1 MNYQKIYD
9 QLIAKRRQNKIIK
22 NDCYCECH
30 HIIPKSLGGLDND
43 HNKVNLTAREHYIA
57 YILLVKIA
65 EQKFGKDSAQY
76 EKMIRAVTFFNTC
89 KNNNKLAE
97 RKSINFNSHVYACI
111 REEFAKVSSICMT
124 GKLVGEKNGMYGRK
138 RTKEEKE
145 KISKTRL
152 ERGCGKGKN
161 NSMYGVSLNNILSPD
176 QIKLWHK
183 RQSDSLSGKNNPC
196 YGRKWM
202 HIKGSSRK
210 EDRIYVKEAECQ
222 KYLDL
227 GYIFGMKDN
236 KV

>member
-9 QLIAKRRQNKIIK
+9 QLIAKRQQNPISKK
-22 NDCYCECH
+22 NGYCERH
-30 HIIPKSLGGLDND
+30 HIIPKSLGGLDD
-43 HNKVNLTAREHYIA
+43 DSNKVNLTAREHYIA
-57 YILLVKIA
+57 HLLLVKIT
-65 EQKFGKDSAQY
+65 EQKFGKDSNQY

-89 KNNNKLAE
+89 KNNNKLVE
-97 RKSINFNSHVYACI
+97 RKSINFNSHVYAYI
-111 REEFAKVSSICMT
+111 REEFAKVLSVCMI
-124 GKLVGEKNGMYGRK
+124 GKLTGEKNGMHGRK

-145 KISKTRL
+145 KMSKTRL
-152 ERGCGKGKN
+152 ERGCSKGKN
-161 NSMYGVSLNNILSPD
+161 NPMYGVSLNDILSPD

-227 GYIFGMKDN
+227 GYIFGMKEN
-236 KV
+236 NV